1 MMNTRPA
8 QLPLPNPVG
17 RILFIGVSYYNNEYL
32 AASLR
37 DFGWEAHVLVSCQ
50 EAASSFLHD
59 QDKQVMQL
67 CFEPVPRQF
76 PQLFQFLAP
85 ILKIVGKSRPAV
97 YPANPGNWQF
107 WRQLAVLAPGYLEQM
122 LAEDI
127 ATPDPLTIQLKKL
140 ALACRSWLTLEP
152 AQRHNPPAL
161 LAPLTAPEG
170 RELLRTVFRFFL
182 QALRPDHPELVLLNR
197 LVDGHYDI
205 VHFTGVHSMRFFY
218 YYSIY
223 TYGFETIGW
232 DIDILKRL
240 GIKVVYSNVACFDGV
255 KASTFSKYTP
265 EVCALC
271 NWNGSEYCNDDRNT
285 HWGDIRNRLA
295 DYQITLGGNRND
307 LNRHPDIH
315 EVPGFYCLD
324 KNKWSPN
331 RAGPATN
338 VAASKESRQIVL
350 YHAVGNFEMRSNGIK
365 NIKCTHVY
373 VPLVQQMQN
382 EGYAVR
388 LDIVSNVPNQ
398 EIIWRQLQADIF
410 CDQLTFGWFG
420 ANAREGMMLGKPVIC
435 YLRPEWLAS
444 VAREIPEY
452 VAELPIVSATPE
464 TVASVL
470 KDLVRHPEKRKELGQ
485 KGRIFA
491 IKWHD
496 RSAGAREVAAIY
508 QRLLSCRQHE
518 LNATGHR

>member
-1 MMNTRPA
+1 MNNCQT
-8 QLPLPNPVG
+8 QLRLPTPVG

-37 DFGWEAHVLVSCQ
+37 DLGWEAQVLFSCQ
-50 EAASSFLHD
+50 EAASSFVHD
-59 QDKQVMQL
+59 QDKQVMQQ
-67 CFEPVPRQF
+67 CFEPVPKQF
-76 PQLFQFLAP
+76 PQLFQSLAP
-85 ILKIVGKSRPAV
+85 ILKIVGKSRPAE
-97 YPANPGNWQF
+97 YPAHPKHWHF
-107 WRQLAVLAPGYLEQM
+107 WRQIAVFAPEYLEQM
-122 LAEDI
+122 LDED
-127 ATPDPLTIQLKKL
+127 TTSPKPLSLQLKELAGACRAWL
-140 ALACRSWLTLEP
+140 ALDP
-152 AQRHNPPAL
+152 AQRHDPPAL
-161 LAPLTAPEG
+161 LAPLTTPEG

-182 QALRPDHPELVLLNR
+182 QALRPDHPELAHLNR

-255 KASTFSKYTP
+255 KASTFSKLTP
-265 EVCALC
+265 EVCSLC
-271 NWNGSEYCNDDRNT
+271 NWHGSEYCNDARNT
-285 HWGDIRNRLA
+285 QWGDMRNRLA

-307 LNRHPDIH
+307 LNQHPDVH

-324 KNKWSPN
+324 KDKWSPD
-331 RAGPATN
+331 RTAPATN
-338 VAASKESRQIVL
+338 VAAPKEARQIVL
-350 YHAVGNFEMRSNGIK
+350 YHAVGNFEMRSSGIK

-373 VPLVQQMQN
+373 VPLVQQMQD

-452 VAELPIVSATPE
+452 VAELPIVSATPD

-470 KDLVRHPEKRKELGQ
+470 KYLVQHPEKRQEIGH
-485 KGRIFA
+485 KGRVFA
-491 IKWHD
+491 TKWHD
-496 RSAGAREVAAIY
+496 RSSGARQVAAIY
-508 QRLLSCRQHE
+508 QRLISSRQHE
-518 LNATGHR
+518 LHATGHR